1 MRVSTLFVSC
11 MALLMLVGCAG
22 SKEAYEKSFKDSF
35 KTSFDKSC
43 TQSAMKGGLKEDK
56 AKTKCNCVSTYLVG
70 KYSSIE
76 LTKLSTEMESPPS
89 KQIFGEAIN
98 FCK

>member
-1 MRVSTLFVSC
+1 MRVGTLIVCC
-11 MALLMLVGCAG
+11 MALLMLAGCAK

-56 AKTKCNCVSTYLVG
+56 AKAKCNCVSTYLVG

-76 LTKLSTEMESPPS
+76 LTKLSTATESS
-89 KQIFGEAIN
+89 KQIFDEAIN
-98 FCK
+98 ACK